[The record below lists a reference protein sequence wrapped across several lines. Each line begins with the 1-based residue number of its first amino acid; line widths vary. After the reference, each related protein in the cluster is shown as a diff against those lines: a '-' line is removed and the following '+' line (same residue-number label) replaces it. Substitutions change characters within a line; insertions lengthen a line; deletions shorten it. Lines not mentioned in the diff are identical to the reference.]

1 MGPWR
6 LSPIVA
12 GALVQHFLA
21 ARNDQRMIFNT
32 FAYFV
37 LFLAPA
43 AILFRVVRPALQP
56 WVCALFGGSFF
67 IFFSVTQVGGVAGAC
82 CLLIFVWESLFSR
95 LYKPRSWICFAGI
108 AQTLL
113 FLLVF
118 KYWNFLTGL
127 VFAPAGRN
135 PVFWSN
141 AFLPLG
147 ISFFTFEFIHY
158 AVDRY
163 RGSTPAGSFGEYLA
177 FILFFPT
184 MVAGPI
190 KRYQDFRPKL
200 LTASRHWELDW
211 QQGITRILAG
221 LAKKFGVADLMTA
234 FTNHLNR
241 ADIGQAH
248 RWVLPFW
255 LLAYGVKIYFDF
267 SAYSDIA
274 IGSARLFGIK
284 VPENFDWPY
293 LRTNIAEFWRHW
305 HMSLYRWLVDYVFIP
320 LGGSRASRPRVYV
333 NVLITMFISGLWHGA
348 GMNFVVWGLWH
359 GLLLAG
365 HRAWTSWRRPR
376 LAAAPA
382 GLAVSIGSLPAFP
395 DTAKHAA
402 PQTPFGGTLAGGGV
416 ATAVAPPLPAI
427 GREPAAEQS
436 VPGSTRPWMVGKLAA
451 WALTFVLV
459 NLGWAFFC
467 MDLPTALF
475 FFRRLF
481 LG

>member
-1 MGPWR
+1 
-6 LSPIVA
+6 
-12 GALVQHFLA
+12 
-21 ARNDQRMIFNT
+21 MIFNT
-32 FAYFV
+32 FAYFI

-43 AILFRVVRPALQP
+43 AILFRLVRPALQP
-56 WVCALFGGSFF
+56 WVCLSFGAAFF
-67 IFFSVTQVGGVAGAC
+67 VFFSLTQVGGTAGAF
-82 CLLIFVWESLFSR
+82 CLLIFIWESIFSR
-95 LYKPRSWICFAGI
+95 LYKQGSVICLVGI
-108 AQTLL
+108 VQTLL
-113 FLLVF
+113 FLIVF

-127 VFAPAGRN
+127 IFAPTGHN
-135 PVFWSN
+135 PVFWSG

-163 RGSTPAGSFGEYLA
+163 RGTTPAGSFGEYLA

-200 LTASRHWELDW
+200 IHPSLAWQEDW

-221 LAKKFGVADLMTA
+221 LAKKFLVADLLTA

-241 ADIGQAH
+241 ADIAQAQ
-248 RWVLPFW
+248 RWVLPIW
-255 LLAYGVKIYFDF
+255 LLAYGMKIYFDF

-293 LRTNIAEFWRHW
+293 LRANISEFWRHW

-320 LGGSRASRPRVYV
+320 LGGSRASQPRVYL
-333 NVLITMFISGLWHGA
+333 NMLITMFLSGLWHGA
-348 GMNFVVWGLWH
+348 GLNFVVWGLWH
-359 GLLLAG
+359 GMLLAI
-365 HRAWTSWRRPR
+365 HRAWSNW
-376 LAAAPA
+376 
-382 GLAVSIGSLPAFP
+382 GSR
-395 DTAKHAA
+395 DTAQERGQDGFPAVHIFGEVSQPTTPLSRSGHAH
-402 PQTPFGGTLAGGGV
+402 PSSL
-416 ATAVAPPLPAI
+416 
-427 GREPAAEQS
+427 
-436 VPGSTRPWMVGKLAA
+436 VGKLAS
-451 WALTFVLV
+451 WALTFVMV

-467 MDLPTALF
+467 MDLPTAMF
-475 FFRRLF
+475 FLQRLF